1 MTYEYLIPPGTYAA
15 RAVSH
20 DIGESK
26 KGHFQVAVT
35 FEIVAG
41 DYLGRRLTYFA
52 TFAPGKATEVAIK
65 ALRAAGW
72 TCDDPTV
79 LTGLGDVEC
88 DIVVEHDEYNGR
100 LRDRIRF
107 VNRPR
112 GTFTFKTPL
121 SEEKRRA
128 IAAQLRG
135 TVMAV
140 SRAIDEPSQQ
150 ATRPAPARPAPMP
163 AQRQAPAQAAPAPD
177 FDPDMA
183 PGDEMGGL
191 DEIPF

>member
-15 RAVSH
+15 RAVYH
-20 DIGESK
+20 DLGESK
-26 KGHFQVAVT
+26 NGRFQVAVT

-41 DYLGRRLTYFA
+41 DYIGRRLTYFA
-52 TFAPGKATEVAIK
+52 TFAPGRATEFAIK

-79 LTGLGDVEC
+79 LTGLGDAEC

-100 LRDRIRF
+100 IRDRIRF
-107 VNRPR
+107 VNRPGER
-112 GTFTFKTPL
+112 GAFTFKAPL

-135 TVMAV
+135 TVIAV
-140 SRAIDEPSQQ
+140 SRESGQPPQ
-150 ATRPAPARPAPMP
+150 PAPQGQRRPAPMP
-163 AQRQAPAQAAPAPD
+163 AQRQAPAQAAPPPD
-177 FDPDMA
+177 FADDPGAEHQD
-183 PGDEMGGL
+183 D
-191 DEIPF
+191 DIPF